1 MLHEKHGLLVSL
13 KPEASSANVFTDD
26 FLHLGASLSLQEDDP
41 DGVKVVLQ
49 IGSIDEALMK
59 KKKKKKLKGNPQT

>member
-1 MLHEKHGLLVSL
+1 MVSSDEMLHEKHGLLVSL
-13 KPEASSANVFTDD
+13 KFHSSANVFTDD

-49 IGSIDEALMK
+49 IGSSFLGK
-59 KKKKKKLKGNPQT
+59 KK